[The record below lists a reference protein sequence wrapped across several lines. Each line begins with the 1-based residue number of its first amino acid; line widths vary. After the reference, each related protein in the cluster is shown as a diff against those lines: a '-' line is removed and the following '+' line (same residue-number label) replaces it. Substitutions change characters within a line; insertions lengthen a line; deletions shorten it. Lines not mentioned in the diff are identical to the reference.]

1 MKKILITYKFVHRKH
16 FYKPDQD
23 CAYDSDEY
31 ELIGNDEFD
40 DIIESP
46 SESPIPINEDAV
58 NNDSDDSFDPEAESD
73 SEFEQDDDEEDD
85 TNHNVCAAGPS
96 TENANAL
103 DGLMDADEED
113 EVLQRIV
120 AETKRE
126 RDHPPDIKT
135 EDFIFDLCF
144 HPHEDLLAVG
154 TFTGLYLLCS
164 NNSLGMIYVTCS
176 VIMPRNWS

>member
-1 MKKILITYKFVHRKH
+1 MKIILITSKFIHRKN

-23 CAYDSDEY
+23 CSYDSDEY
-31 ELIGNDEFD
+31 ELIGNDEFE

-46 SESPIPINEDAV
+46 SESPVQINGDPE
-58 NNDSDDSFDPEAESD
+58 NNDSDYSFDPEADSD
-73 SEFEQDDDEEDD
+73 SEIEQDDDDDEEKDD
-85 TNHNVCAAGPS
+85 SNHNQCAAGPS
-96 TENANAL
+96 TNNADAL

-126 RDHPPDIKT
+126 RNHPPDIKT

-144 HPHEDLLAVG
+144 HPNEELLAVG
-154 TFTGLYLLCS
+154 TFTGMHLS
-164 NNSLGMIYVTCS
+164 
-176 VIMPRNWS
+176 